1 MTYLPVNEEGII
13 SVDDLKEA
21 ITDETILITIM
32 HANNELGTIQP
43 IEEIGK
49 IAREKGIKFHT
60 DAVQSF
66 GKIEVDVEKLNVDLL
81 SLSSHKINGPK
92 GVGALYIKKGTR
104 VVPLIHGGG
113 QERGI
118 RSGTENVPGIVGF
131 GKACQLA
138 AENLDAHYEKLSS
151 IRDELIEKVLTTIPE
166 AYLNGSEEIRLP
178 NLVNFRFKA
187 IELWN
192 HSLKLL
198 ARMNSNLARFI
209 TGIEIHP
216 GATFGKRVFIDH
228 GMGVVVGETAIVGD
242 DVLIYQGVI
251 LGGTSTEKTKRHP
264 TIEDGV
270 IIGAGA
276 KVMGNIT
283 IGKYS
288 KIGTG
293 AVVLKDVP
301 WKI

>member
-1 MTYLPVNEEGII
+1 MFDGLRSEIQAVKDKDPAARSTLEIFLCYPGFY
-13 SVDDLKEA
+13 A
-21 ITDETILITIM
+21 LI
-32 HANNELGTIQP
+32 
-43 IEEIGK
+43 
-49 IAREKGIKFHT
+49 FHR
-60 DAVQSF
+60 V
-66 GKIEVDVEKLNVDLL
+66 
-81 SLSSHKINGPK
+81 SHW
-92 GVGALYIKKGTR
+92 
-104 VVPLIHGGG
+104 
-113 QERGI
+113 
-118 RSGTENVPGIVGF
+118 
-131 GKACQLA
+131 
-138 AENLDAHYEKLSS
+138 
-151 IRDELIEKVLTTIPE
+151 
-166 AYLNGSEEIRLP
+166 
-178 NLVNFRFKA
+178 
-187 IELWN
+187 LWN

-301 WKI
+301 AESTCVGVPGRIVKHKGVRKKVDLDHDKLPDPVADALRTLEKHLQDNDKRFEILFEKHGICLTEDIRDEQEDLEDLFKK